1 MSLPLSYLDARAA
14 AGAATRPT
22 QGDLTDAAYF
32 DYIAWAQ
39 WGAVDLALVDA
50 VAGGA
55 RAAASG
61 FDEACDPETEAGC
74 PPDAGARHVVRSSPP
89 PASLAAARAE
99 FAAGAGARVL
109 AGLRSGFQ
117 GAPVDG
123 VPPVDP
129 AAPAD
134 ARPALA
140 ALARALVAG
149 GYALSADVSEPAP
162 ATLALRCE
170 GPAVLWG
177 ARARAA
183 AGAPPDDLAAVV
195 GSALLA
201 GVAAG
206 APVVTATET
215 ATVATWRLVG

>member
-89 PASLAAARAE
+89 PRLPGRCTGRVCGGRGRPRA
-99 FAAGAGARVL
+99 G
-109 AGLRSGFQ
+109 
-117 GAPVDG
+117 
-123 VPPVDP
+123 
-129 AAPAD
+129 
-134 ARPALA
+134 
-140 ALARALVAG
+140 
-149 GYALSADVSEPAP
+149 
-162 ATLALRCE
+162 
-170 GPAVLWG
+170 GPAVRVPGGHL
-177 ARARAA
+177 
-183 AGAPPDDLAAVV
+183 
-195 GSALLA
+195 
-201 GVAAG
+201 
-206 APVVTATET
+206 
-215 ATVATWRLVG
+215 

>member
-89 PASLAAARAE
+89 PPPWPLHGPSLR
-99 FAAGAGARVL
+99 
-109 AGLRSGFQ
+109 
-117 GAPVDG
+117 
-123 VPPVDP
+123 
-129 AAPAD
+129 
-134 ARPALA
+134 
-140 ALARALVAG
+140 
-149 GYALSADVSEPAP
+149 
-162 ATLALRCE
+162 
-170 GPAVLWG
+170 
-177 ARARAA
+177 RARAPACWRACGPGSKGPPLTACRPSTRPPPPTRGPPWPPWPAPWSPA
-183 AGAPPDDLAAVV
+183 ATLCRP
-195 GSALLA
+195 
-201 GVAAG
+201 
-206 APVVTATET
+206 T
-215 ATVATWRLVG
+215 